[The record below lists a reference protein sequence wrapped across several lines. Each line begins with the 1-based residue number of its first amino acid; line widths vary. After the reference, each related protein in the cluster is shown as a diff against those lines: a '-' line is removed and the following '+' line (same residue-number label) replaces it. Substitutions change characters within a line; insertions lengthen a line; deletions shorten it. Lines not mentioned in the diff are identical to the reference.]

1 MRGCCWKFMSCQLRL
16 TRPRLTSSA
25 FCWASSSFCCC
36 RILSFLPCCCCRDT
50 NLFDNNFHYKLL
62 CIQEM
67 HRQVNVLP
75 HTRRSTCSVRS
86 AGFSARPVN
95 GQTGAMHDLLPH
107 LPGKGFLASSGKSHI
122 LSVQLIFGH
131 VAPQQLLLQ
140 LQHGVLLHGQALLQS
155 ILMRGRERR
164 VH

>member
-1 MRGCCWKFMSCQLRL
+1 MLLKLHVMSVEAHPSKTDIKCFL
-16 TRPRLTSSA
+16 
-25 FCWASSSFCCC
+25 
-36 RILSFLPCCCCRDT
+36 LSFLQLLLLQDSLLPPVLLLSWQKLIRQQLPLQAFMYSRDAPKP
-50 NLFDNNFHYKLL
+50 L
-62 CIQEM
+62 
-67 HRQVNVLP
+67 QVNVLP

-107 LPGKGFLASSGKSHI
+107 LPGKGFRASSGKSHI